1 MSQTSYF
8 TDEKI
13 KTEFSSLIQEVISM
27 DGLSNLTVVK
37 ILQYVCA
44 ANHHIL
50 HLELTAG
57 ICQLHLNK
65 PGGIQESRE
74 NMSPF
79 ICISL
84 YGGNYGAQKERKH
97 FQI

>member
-1 MSQTSYF
+1 MNQRSYF
-8 TDEKI
+8 TDEEI
-13 KTEFSSLIQEVISM
+13 KTEFRSLIQEVTSM
-27 DGLSNLTVVK
+27 DGLSNITVVK

-50 HLELTAG
+50 NLELTAG
-57 ICQLHLNK
+57 RCQLHLNK